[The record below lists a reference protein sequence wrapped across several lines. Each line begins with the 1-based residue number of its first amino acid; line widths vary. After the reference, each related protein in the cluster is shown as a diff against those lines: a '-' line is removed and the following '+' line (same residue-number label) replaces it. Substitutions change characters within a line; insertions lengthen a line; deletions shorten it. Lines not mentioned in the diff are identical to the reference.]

1 MSKKIIILNGSP
13 RKNGN
18 TAGLIREFTK
28 GAESSGNTV
37 TEFLLDRMNIN
48 GCKGCF
54 GGGKNPDSP
63 CVQKDDME
71 KSIRFIKKQTLWY
84 WLRRFIIGASA
95 DS

>member
-37 TEFLLDRMNIN
+37 TEFFLDGMNVN

-54 GGGKNPDSP
+54 GGGKNPGGP
-63 CVQKDDME
+63 CVQRMIWK
-71 KSIRFIKKQTLWY
+71 KSILFIRKQTLWC
-84 WLRRFIIGASA
+84 WHRRFTIGTSA
-95 DS
+95 GS